1 MKITTKKIIR
11 ELVKQGHEEWFLKS
25 EGTYELIKD
34 TRNVINDILQKQKG
48 INIKGK

>member
-34 TRNVINDILQKQKG
+34 TRDVINEILKQQKG

>member
-25 EGTYELIKD
+25 EGTCELIRD
-34 TRNVINDILQKQKG
+34 VRNIIDEILKQQK
-48 INIKGK
+48 NITIR